1 MRVKKANVFGTRTA
15 FKPFEYPWAYE
26 LWSEHEQMHWLPR
39 SVSMHQDL
47 RDWSTKLTPE
57 DRDFITNILMLFT
70 QSDIDVAGGYIKHY
84 LPKFELPEI
93 RMMLLGFASREAVHI
108 AAYSYLNE
116 TLGKSDEFYSKFMAV
131 PVLKAKHEFF
141 DQVIDK
147 YKGKNMIPAQIAGI
161 SAFTEGMMLF
171 SSFVML
177 LNYPRNGY
185 MSGTGQLIT
194 WSILDEQ
201 KHVEGLTRLFQT
213 IIQENPS
220 MWNDA
225 LKHEIYSI
233 ADMLTHLENDFVE
246 EIYPVSSMRGLA
258 LEDLKLYNKYI
269 VNQRLNDLGLK
280 AIHSDVKENPLPWV
294 DEMVTSQTHSNFFE
308 TRETSYGKA
317 ALTGSW
323 AEVWGKYKK

>member
-1 MRVKKANVFGTRTA
+1 MRINSKGVFGKRDS
-15 FKPFEYPWAYE
+15 FKPFQYHEAYQ

-47 RDWSTKLTPE
+47 RDWTTKLTQE
-57 DRDFITNILMLFT
+57 DRDFITNVLLLFT
-70 QSDIDVAGGYIKHY
+70 QSDVDVAGGYIKHY
-84 LPKFELPEI
+84 LPQFELPEI
-93 RMMLLGFASREAVHI
+93 RMMLLGFAGREAIHI

-116 TLGKSDEFYSKFMAV
+116 TLGKPDSFYSEFLNV

-141 DQVIDK
+141 DNVISK
-147 YKGKNMIPAQIAGI
+147 YKGRNMIPAQIAGI

-177 LNYPRNGY
+177 LNYPRNGF
-185 MSGTGQLIT
+185 MIGKGQLIT

-201 KHVEGLTRLFQT
+201 KHVEGLVWLFRT
-213 IIQENPS
+213 IIKENPS

-246 EIYPVSSMRGLA
+246 EIYPSKIMRNLA
-258 LEDLKLYNKYI
+258 LEDLKLYNKFI
-269 VNQRLNDLGLK
+269 VNKRLNELGLK
-280 AIHSDVKENPLPWV
+280 HIHSDIKENPLPWV

-308 TRETSYGKA
+308 TRETSYAKA
-317 ALTGSW
+317 ALSGSW
-323 AEVWGKYKK
+323 SDVWGNYSR